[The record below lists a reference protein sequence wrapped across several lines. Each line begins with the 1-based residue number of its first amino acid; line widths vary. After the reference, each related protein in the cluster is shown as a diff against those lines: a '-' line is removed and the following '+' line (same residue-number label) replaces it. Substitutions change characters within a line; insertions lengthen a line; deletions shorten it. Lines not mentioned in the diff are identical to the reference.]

1 MSRLLLISTRFFEG
15 MYHGSSDGFS
25 GNEGWPPSPSRL
37 FQALVAASAIG
48 AKITPEDSAA
58 LKWFET
64 LDPPRIVAP
73 TARKGRKR
81 TLFVPNNDL
90 DSQRGDPERI
100 SNIRVSKDWLP
111 YYFDVSQPI
120 LYLFKWDEDSELANA
135 RRICNIAKN
144 ICQIGKGID
153 MACVNGEV
161 LDENDANQMVEDH
174 PGILYKPTAGGNV
187 SVPTLGTFDSLI
199 TRYTGTRHRLQ
210 TVGEGRKST
219 QEFIQ
224 PSKARFR
231 RVGYGLKK
239 NYLLFELRNDNG
251 TFYPKSLSLAVQ
263 VVASIRDKGA
273 DRLKNAYMPSDAPL
287 IERIVKGVNANAT
300 DLMRRIRIIPI
311 PSIGSRYVEPL
322 IRRIAIEIPPECP
335 IDIED
340 LRWAFSGI
348 QYTDE
353 RSGDASPGR
362 LISVDSDSMFSRYQ
376 ASLTE
381 FTSVTPV
388 ALPMSASQ
396 QSGPDKAVTGSQRM
410 DRDDAARSALIQTL
424 RHEGIHAKP
433 KELLI
438 QREPFDERGVRAEL
452 FARGTR
458 FANPVM
464 WHASITFDTPVEGP
478 LVIGNGRYLGLG
490 LMKPRSSV
498 PQVIAFSIE
507 SGLNHAADARTVVD
521 ATRRAMMARYQD
533 KIGRNQKLPR
543 YVSGHLDDGSPSK
556 DVSHAH
562 IAVIADLPRSRIL
575 ILAPHLLRR
584 GDLNW
589 DNSIRRKQND
599 LYQAVREMDVL
610 FAGKSGRLKLTLS
623 DIDFDSDPIFGSS
636 GTWENTTDY
645 EVTRHRRHEDISQ
658 AMILDLVA
666 ELRRCR
672 IASPS
677 NIDVLEVR
685 QGNRGSISGKF
696 RLTFAKNVKGP
707 LLLGRSAHKGGGL
720 FVNKHENEN

>member
-1 MSRLLLISTRFFEG
+1 MSRVLLLSTRFFDG

-25 GNEGWPPSPSRL
+25 GNDGWPPSPSRL
-37 FQALVAASAIG
+37 FQAFVVASAIG
-48 AKITPEDSAA
+48 EKITPEDSAA

-73 TARKGRKR
+73 TVRKGRKR

-90 DSQRGDPERI
+90 DSQKGDPEKV

-111 YYFDVSQPI
+111 YYFDVNHPI
-120 LYLFKWDEDSELANA
+120 LYVFKWDDDSGLARA
-135 RRICNIAKN
+135 RHICNIARN
-144 ICQIGKGID
+144 IYQLGKGID
-153 MACVNGEV
+153 MAYVNGEV
-161 LDENDANQMVEDH
+161 LDENDANQMLEDH
-174 PGILYKPTAGGNV
+174 PGLLYEPSAGGNV

-199 TRYTGTRHRLQ
+199 TRYTGTRYRLQ

-219 QEFIQ
+219 REFTQ

-251 TFYPKSLSLAVQ
+251 RFYPKSLSLAAQ
-263 VVASIRDKGA
+263 VITSIRDKAA
-273 DRLKNAYMPSDAPL
+273 DRLINAYMPSDAAL
-287 IERIVKGVNANAT
+287 IERIIKGVNASAP
-300 DLMRRIRIIPI
+300 DLMKRVRIIPI

-335 IDIED
+335 IDLED

-348 QYTDE
+348 QYQDE
-353 RSGDASPGR
+353 RTGEATPGR
-362 LISVDSDSMFSRYQ
+362 LISVDSDSMFSRFQ
-376 ASLTE
+376 VAEAE
-381 FTSVTPV
+381 FSSITPL
-388 ALPMSASQ
+388 ALPIPAGQ
-396 QSGPDKAVTGSQRM
+396 RSGPDNAITGRQRM
-410 DRDDAARSALIQTL
+410 DRDDMARSALIQAL

-498 PQVIAFSIE
+498 PQVIAFSIQ
-507 SGLNHAADARTVVD
+507 SGLSQGADARTVVE

-533 KIGRNQKLPR
+533 KIGRNQKLPL
-543 YVSGHLDDGSPSK
+543 YISGHLDDGSPSN

-562 IAVIADLPRSRIL
+562 IAVLADLPRSRIL
-575 ILAPHLLRR
+575 ILSPHLLRR
-584 GDLNW
+584 GDLRW
-589 DNSIRRKQND
+589 DSSIRRKQND

-610 FAGKSGRLKLTLS
+610 FTGKAGRLHLTLS
-623 DIDFDSDPIFGSS
+623 DLDFDTDPVLGSS
-636 GTWENTTDY
+636 RIWENVTEY
-645 EVTRHRRHEDISQ
+645 EVTRHPRHVEVERT
-658 AMILDLVA
+658 LVTDLVT
-666 ELRRCR
+666 ELKRCK
-672 IASPS
+672 IGSPS
-677 NIDVLEVR
+677 AIDVLEIK
-685 QGNRGSISGKF
+685 QGRRGGISGKF
-696 RLTFAKNVKGP
+696 RLTFNKSVKGP

-720 FVNKHENEN
+720 FARKHID